1 MEGIITVLKP
11 PGMTS
16 SNAVSDVRKLTGEK
30 HVGHLGTLDPGAAG
44 VLPVCLGRA
53 ARLFDYL
60 VDKQKTYIAEI
71 RFGASTDTQDCYG
84 TVLESSNASVTA
96 EALKNVLPAFT
107 GDILQTAPAYS
118 ALKVDGRKMYD
129 LAREG
134 TAVPERVRPV
144 TVYAL
149 DYVRQTG
156 EDRFLLKVTCSRGTY
171 IRTLCHDIGTALGV
185 PAHMSFLLRSA
196 SGPFTLEKAYSLP
209 ELTDM
214 RDNGTL
220 ETALISCE
228 TALMGYPA
236 LKLPADRLIPSKN
249 GLPTGIRKADGVY
262 RLYAN
267 DIFLGLATVKDKE
280 ARLTVHLYD

>member
-16 SNAVSDVRKLTGEK
+16 SNAVSDVRKLSGEK

-60 VDKQKTYIAEI
+60 VDKRKTYTAEI

-84 TVLESSNASVTA
+84 TVLETSDVPVTA
-96 EALKNVLPAFT
+96 GMLAGVLPAFR

-129 LAREG
+129 LARAG
-134 TAVPERVRPV
+134 DAVPERVRPV

-149 DYVRQTG
+149 DCLRQTG
-156 EDRFLLKVTCSRGTY
+156 EGRFLLTVTCSRGTY
-171 IRTLCHDIGTALGV
+171 IRTLCHDIGAALKV

-196 SGPFTLEKAYSLP
+196 SGPFTLENAYSIP
-209 ELTDM
+209 ELTAM
-214 RDNGTL
+214 RDEGTL
-220 ETALISCE
+220 EKAVVSCE
-228 TALMGYPA
+228 TALMSYPA
-236 LKLPADRLIPSKN
+236 LNLGSDRLIPSKN

-262 RLYAN
+262 RLYAAGT
-267 DIFLGLATVKDKE
+267 FLGLATVKDRE

>member
-71 RFGASTDTQDCYG
+71 RFGVATDTQDCYG
-84 TVLESSNASVTA
+84 SVTETSDA
-96 EALKNVLPAFT
+96 TVDETALLSVLQRFQGEQAQ
-107 GDILQTAPAYS
+107 LAPAYS

-129 LAREG
+129 LARAGEE
-134 TAVPERVRPV
+134 VPQRSRPV
-144 TVYAL
+144 VIYAL
-149 DYVRQTG
+149 ELVRQTG
-156 EDRFLLKVTCSRGTY
+156 ENRFLLSVTCSRGTY
-171 IRTLCHDIGTALGV
+171 IRTLCYDIGRALGV
-185 PAHMSFLLRSA
+185 PAHMSFLLRAA
-196 SGPFTLEKAYSLP
+196 SGPFTLARAYSLP
-209 ELTDM
+209 ELTEM
-214 RDNGTL
+214 RAAGTL
-220 ETALISCE
+220 LDAVVSCE
-228 TALMGYPA
+228 EALEGYPP
-236 LKLPADRLIPSKN
+236 LKLPEHRLIPMKN
-249 GLPTGIRKADGVY
+249 GLPSGVKKAEGAY
-262 RLYAN
+262 RLYAGN
-267 DIFLGLATVKDKE
+267 CFLGLATVSDGE